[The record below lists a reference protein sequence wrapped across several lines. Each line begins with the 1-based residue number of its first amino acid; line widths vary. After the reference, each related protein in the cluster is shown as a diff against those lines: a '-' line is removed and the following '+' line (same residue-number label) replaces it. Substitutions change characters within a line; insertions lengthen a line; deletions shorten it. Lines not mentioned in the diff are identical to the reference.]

1 MMLTFFLKLFTGIY
15 HKLFETDLSNF
26 QNSYFQDISESVIL
40 SYNLILLF
48 LLIQIFSQLSIWN
61 LPILTGFCIFSET
74 WKFNTTSMVE
84 IKFVLRQK
92 LGISKSLKWYKIKK
106 VYVISQD
113 NKKHT
118 KLRYLLLMKT

>member
-48 LLIQIFSQLSIWN
+48 LLIQIFFTALYMEPTYTHWFLHLLRN
-61 LPILTGFCIFSET
+61 L
-74 WKFNTTSMVE
+74 E
-84 IKFVLRQK
+84 I
-92 LGISKSLKWYKIKK
+92 
-106 VYVISQD
+106 
-113 NKKHT
+113 
-118 KLRYLLLMKT
+118 